1 MSPYARRYADDEEM
15 NDELR
20 EVERWNDPA
29 ANFLTVLH
37 FLSPSLSTFS
47 PTNSSIEIH
56 RKEKRNLRNPNPN
69 SHLTQ
74 VHHLLQTDS
83 ISNPVIDGTELIA

>member
-1 MSPYARRYADDEEM
+1 MSPCARRYADDEEM

-37 FLSPSLSTFS
+37 YSPPLSTLS
-47 PTNSSIEIH
+47 PTNPSIEIH
-56 RKEKRNLRNPNPN
+56 RKARRNLRNPNLN